1 MTRDQKHGSML
12 RSEKPRLRS
21 GDSPVRGDAA
31 RTSNAKLR
39 WPTPVAAKNLLV
51 KFARAIRAYA
61 LAFGSPRTTEQSM
74 SLKGLATL
82 TMAGMTA
89 LFVSSAYA
97 QKLYDAGANDS
108 EIKIGNIMPYSGG
121 LSSLSVVGK
130 VEAAY
135 FTALNER
142 GGINGR
148 KINFISYDD
157 NYSPPKTVEQARK
170 LVESDEVLTLF
181 SVLGTPTNSAIH
193 KYTNSKKVPN
203 LFIAS
208 GGTEWGDPS
217 GFPWSIGWQPSYR
230 TEGRIYAKYLSEIRP
245 SAKVAVLYQND
256 DFGKD
261 ITKSFKE
268 SLAVGGPTI
277 VAEESYDTSEPTMD
291 SHVVKLK
298 ASGADTL
305 MIFAS
310 AKYAAQII
318 KKTGELG
325 WKPLKFVPYVSAFV
339 ESVMRPAGF
348 DAAEGSISAAY
359 IKDPSDPQW
368 KDDKGMKKFMDFY
381 TKHFANSGKMDEQ
394 LAAVGFSLAQTL
406 EHVIRQCGD
415 DLTRS
420 NVMRQ
425 AANLRGVALDLLLP
439 GIKLNTGPTDFFP
452 IKQLQLMRFEGGTWK
467 LFGAPVSE

>member
-1 MTRDQKHGSML
+1 MTKDKNQRSML
-12 RSEKPRLRS
+12 KFEGPWQHL
-21 GDSPVRGDAA
+21 DPVRMGITRA
-31 RTSNAKLR
+31 SNVKLR
-39 WPTPVAAKNLLV
+39 WLNLVVATTVIA
-51 KFARAIRAYA
+51 KFACAVRAYTP
-61 LAFGSPRTTEQSM
+61 AFASSPTTEQLT
-74 SLKGLATL
+74 LKNLATL
-82 TMAGMTA
+82 SMAGLTA

-97 QKLYDAGANDS
+97 QKLYDTGASDS

-121 LSSLSVVGK
+121 LSSLSTVGK

-135 FTALNER
+135 FAALNER

-148 KINFISYDD
+148 KIKFISYDD

-170 LVESDEVLTLF
+170 LVESDEVLAVF
-181 SVLGTPTNSAIH
+181 SVLGTPTNSAIQ
-193 KYTNSKKVPN
+193 KYLNLKKVPH

-208 GGTEWGDPS
+208 GGTKWGDPS
-217 GFPWSIGWQPSYR
+217 GFPWSIGWQPPTQ
-230 TEGRIYAKYLSEIRP
+230 TEARIFAKHLSEIKP
-245 SAKVAVLYQND
+245 SAKVAVIYQND

-261 ITKSFKE
+261 MTKSFKE
-268 SLAVGGPTI
+268 RLPLGGPTV
-277 VAEESYDTSEPTMD
+277 VAESSYEASEPTMD
-291 SHVVKLK
+291 THVVKMK

-325 WKPLKFVPYVSAFV
+325 WRPLKLVPYVSAFV

-368 KDDKGMKKFMDFY
+368 KDDEGMKKFMDFY

-394 LAAVGFSLAQTL
+394 LAAVGYSMAQTL
-406 EHVIRQCGD
+406 ELLIRQCGD
-415 DLTRS
+415 DLTRA
-420 NVMRQ
+420 NLMKQ

-439 GIKLNTGPTDFFP
+439 GITIDTSPADFFP
-452 IKQLQLMRFEGGTWK
+452 INQLQLMRFEGGTWK
-467 LFGAPVSE
+467 LFGPTMSE